1 VESLIYPVFSSPPG
15 SLEVR
20 PWNANN
26 KRPFLQIH
34 VCLGIRQTT
43 LNLKAPADNMT
54 NALRLGIAGLGNVGI
69 GVLDIVKKHG
79 ALLADRAGVPIKVTA
94 VAARSKTKDR
104 GHELAGFAWH
114 DDPVALAKSP
124 NIDVFVELMGGEGD
138 PAKSAVEAAI
148 AAGKHVITANKALLA
163 YHGAALARAAEAKG
177 VALNF
182 EASVA
187 GGIPIIK
194 ALREGLIGNRV
205 TKLFGI
211 MNGTCNYILTKMA
224 NEGRGFAD
232 VLKEAQNLG
241 YAEADPTFDIGG
253 FDTAHKLAVVTSLA
267 FGTEVN
273 LNAIEIEGIE
283 AITLDDIR
291 NASDMGYKIK
301 LLGVAIAHAEGIEQR
316 VNPTLVPKGSP
327 VSDTDGVF
335 NAIVV
340 KGDFVGDLMLEGRG
354 AGAHPTA
361 SAVLSDVVD
370 IARGNRR
377 PAFGIPAAKLK
388 PYQKSPKKAHE
399 GGYYVALELIDRPGA
414 VASIAQILADEK
426 ISIESIVQRGR
437 QGQETKRATA
447 TFILITHDTLETS
460 IRTALQQIEKNG
472 HVASKPRVIR
482 IERL

>member
-1 VESLIYPVFSSPPG
+1 
-15 SLEVR
+15 
-20 PWNANN
+20 
-26 KRPFLQIH
+26 
-34 VCLGIRQTT
+34 
-43 LNLKAPADNMT
+43 
-54 NALRLGIAGLGNVGI
+54 
-69 GVLDIVKKHG
+69 
-79 ALLADRAGVPIKVTA
+79 
-94 VAARSKTKDR
+94 
-104 GHELAGFAWH
+104 
-114 DDPVALAKSP
+114 
-124 NIDVFVELMGGEGD
+124 MGGEGGL
-138 PAKSAVEAAI
+138 AKSSVEAAI
-148 AAGKHVITANKALLA
+148 AAGKHVVTANKALLA
-163 YHGAALARAAEAKG
+163 HHGAALARAAEAKG

-224 NEGRGFAD
+224 NEGRSFTE

-253 FDTAHKLAVVTSLA
+253 FDTAHKLAVLTSLA

-273 LNAIEIEGIE
+273 LDAIEIEGIE

-301 LLGVAIAHAEGIEQR
+301 LLGVAIAHDEGIEQR
-316 VNPTLVPKGSP
+316 VNPTLVPKGAP

-370 IARGNRR
+370 ITRGNRR
-377 PAFGIPAAKLK
+377 PAFGVPAAKLK
-388 PYQKSPKKAHE
+388 PANRRQRRPT
-399 GGYYVALELIDRPGA
+399 GRLLCGPTDRPPGC
-414 VASIAQILADEK
+414 SCRHCPC
-426 ISIESIVQRGR
+426 SGR
-437 QGQETKRATA
+437 
-447 TFILITHDTLETS
+447 
-460 IRTALQQIEKNG
+460 
-472 HVASKPRVIR
+472 
-482 IERL
+482 

>member
-1 VESLIYPVFSSPPG
+1 
-15 SLEVR
+15 
-20 PWNANN
+20 
-26 KRPFLQIH
+26 
-34 VCLGIRQTT
+34 
-43 LNLKAPADNMT
+43 MT
-54 NALRLGIAGLGNVGI
+54 NILSIGLAGLGNVGV
-69 GVLDIVKKHG
+69 GVLDIIAKHG
-79 ALLADRAGVPIKVTA
+79 PLLADRAGMPIRVTA
-94 VAARSKTKDR
+94 VSARSRSRDR
-104 GHELAGFAWH
+104 GHDLSGLAWF
-114 DDPVALAKSP
+114 DDPLELAKSP
-124 NIDVFVELMGGEGD
+124 DIDVFVELMGGDGD

-163 YHGAALARAAEAKG
+163 HHGAALARAAETKG

-194 ALREGLIGNRV
+194 TLREGLVGNRV

-224 NEGRGFAD
+224 NEGRTFGA
-232 VLKEAQNLG
+232 VLKEAQDLG

-273 LNAIEIEGIE
+273 LKAIDIEGIE

-301 LLGVAIAHAEGIEQR
+301 LLGVAVSHAGGVEQR
-316 VNPTLVPKGSP
+316 VHPTLVPKGSP

-335 NAIVV
+335 NAMVV

-354 AGAHPTA
+354 AGSHPTA

-377 PAFGIPAAKLK
+377 PAFGIPAASLK
-388 PYQKSPKKAHE
+388 PYSHAPKKAHE
-399 GGYYVALELIDRPGA
+399 GGYYVALELVDRPGA
-414 VASIAQILADEK
+414 VASIARVLADKK
-426 ISIESIVQRGR
+426 ISIESIVQRGK
-437 QGQETKRATA
+437 QEKDTPRATA
-447 TFILITHDTLETS
+447 TFILITHDTLDTA
-460 IRTALQQIEKNG
+460 IRAAIAKIEKDG
-472 HVASKPRVIR
+472 HVASKPRLIR

>member
-1 VESLIYPVFSSPPG
+1 
-15 SLEVR
+15 
-20 PWNANN
+20 
-26 KRPFLQIH
+26 
-34 VCLGIRQTT
+34 
-43 LNLKAPADNMT
+43 MT
-54 NALRLGIAGLGNVGI
+54 NALRLGIAGLGNVGV

-79 ALLADRAGVPIKVTA
+79 ALLADRAGMPIKVTA
-94 VAARSKTKDR
+94 VAARNRAKDR
-104 GHELAGFAWH
+104 GHDLAGFAWH
-114 DDPVALAKSP
+114 NDPVALAKSQD
-124 NIDVFVELMGGEGD
+124 IDVFVELIGGEGN

-163 YHGAALARAAEAKG
+163 HHGAALARAAEAKG

-205 TKLFGI
+205 SKLFGI

-316 VNPTLVPKGSP
+316 VNPTLVPKGAP

-340 KGDFVGDLMLEGRG
+340 KGDFAGDLMLEGRG

-377 PAFGIPAAKLK
+377 PAFGIPAAKLM
-388 PYQKSPKKAHE
+388 PYKQSPKKAHE

-414 VASIAQILADEK
+414 VASIAQILANER

-437 QGQETKRATA
+437 QDKETKRATA
-447 TFILITHDTLETS
+447 TFILITHDTIETS
-460 IRTALQQIEKNG
+460 IRTAISQIEKDG

>member
-1 VESLIYPVFSSPPG
+1 MP
-15 SLEVR
+15 
-20 PWNANN
+20 
-26 KRPFLQIH
+26 
-34 VCLGIRQTT
+34 
-43 LNLKAPADNMT
+43 
-54 NALRLGIAGLGNVGI
+54 
-69 GVLDIVKKHG
+69 
-79 ALLADRAGVPIKVTA
+79 
-94 VAARSKTKDR
+94 
-104 GHELAGFAWH
+104 
-114 DDPVALAKSP
+114 
-124 NIDVFVELMGGEGD
+124 
-138 PAKSAVEAAI
+138 
-148 AAGKHVITANKALLA
+148 
-163 YHGAALARAAEAKG
+163 
-177 VALNF
+177 
-182 EASVA
+182 
-187 GGIPIIK
+187 
-194 ALREGLIGNRV
+194 
-205 TKLFGI
+205 
-211 MNGTCNYILTKMA
+211 
-224 NEGRGFAD
+224 
-232 VLKEAQNLG
+232 
-241 YAEADPTFDIGG
+241 
-253 FDTAHKLAVVTSLA
+253 

-316 VNPTLVPKGSP
+316 VNPTLVPKGAP

-377 PAFGIPAAKLK
+377 PAFGIPAAKLT
-388 PYQKSPKKAHE
+388 PYKQSPKKAHE

-437 QGQETKRATA
+437 QDKETKRATA

-460 IRTALQQIEKNG
+460 IRTAISQIEKDG